1 MRAALQLPEHAF
13 TYLTSHGKLD
23 KAHVRT
29 FEDLM
34 NRLDDAGDQAAVIHT
49 ARVMYHLYGGIFR
62 SLPAPG
68 RSGAGE
74 SE

>member
-34 NRLDDAGDQAAVIHT
+34 NRLDDADDQAAVIHT
-49 ARVMYHLYGGIFR
+49 ARVMYRLYGGIFR

-68 RSGAGE
+68 RNGAGE